1 MTQNKYIYIYVSFI
15 SATTLKKG
23 CYKNMTTYLP
33 SLVPYF
39 IEILQSENSIVEIK
53 SISCW
58 VLQRYAKWIC
68 DFNCSSS
75 SSSSSTGD
83 NFEAMKLQLFKVFG
97 TVFFL
102 IYILFYFIL

>member
-1 MTQNKYIYIYVSFI
+1 MI
-15 SATTLKKG
+15 
-23 CYKNMTTYLP
+23 TYLP

-68 DFNCSSS
+68 DFNCTNVNDNSTSST
-75 SSSSSTGD
+75 SSSTSTD
-83 NFEAMKLQLFKVFG
+83 SSTSSCNFDAMKLQLFRVFG
-97 TVFFL
+97 ND
-102 IYILFYFIL
+102 FILS

>member
-1 MTQNKYIYIYVSFI
+1 MI
-15 SATTLKKG
+15 
-23 CYKNMTTYLP
+23 TYLP

-68 DFNCSSS
+68 DFNCTNVNDSSSSNTDSSTSNSSS
-75 SSSSSTGD
+75 SSC
-83 NFEAMKLQLFKVFG
+83 NFDAMKLQLFRVFG
-97 TVFFL
+97 ND
-102 IYILFYFIL
+102 FILS